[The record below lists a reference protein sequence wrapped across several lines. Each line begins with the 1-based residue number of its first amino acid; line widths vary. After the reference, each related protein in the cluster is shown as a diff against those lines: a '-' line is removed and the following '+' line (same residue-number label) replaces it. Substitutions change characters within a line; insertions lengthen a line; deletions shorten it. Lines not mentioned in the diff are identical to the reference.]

1 MIAQYLGRQQRMEV
15 ASSHQVMPS
24 QLTWLVAQPLISYSS
39 MKVDLT
45 LNLESTTAQPLI
57 TTTFPQK
64 KLLRSLE
71 RPCMQC
77 NALTYL
83 NQWWWKTCFSPSNTA
98 DASWIMAVTCATSPC
113 IGLPVEKECRQCR
126 QQKWYWNHGVNLWN
140 ISFFDISW
148 VTWRVWVVVYS
159 KSWLIISP
167 GTSDS
172 CWSWS

>member
-71 RPCMQC
+71 RPYMQC
-77 NALTYL
+77 NALPYL

-126 QQKWYWNHGVNLWN
+126 QQKMVL
-140 ISFFDISW
+140 
-148 VTWRVWVVVYS
+148 
-159 KSWLIISP
+159 KSWCKLVKHLIFWYFLGYLEGLGCGLFQVLVNHIP
-167 GTSDS
+167 RHF
-172 CWSWS
+172 W